1 MLIIRTGWRAVDRDV
16 YYTYNQ
22 KNSPLEIKTNSVLG
36 SDDKVH
42 VLFDNADGAYAG
54 GFVISFETP
63 PLFGVEYCGQ
73 WIKHLSLPSKTEKVW
88 RITQTTNSGIIG
100 ITLHCNNVEV
110 ANIVISET
118 CTDDRWRLY
127 YTRDREKIRFY
138 KLSDTASDY
147 YRAGKKYGASNN
159 F

>member
-1 MLIIRTGWRAVDRDV
+1 M
-16 YYTYNQ
+16 
-22 KNSPLEIKTNSVLG
+22 G

-54 GFVISFETP
+54 GFVIIFETP

-118 CTDDRWRLY
+118 CTDDRWRRY
-127 YTRDREKIRFY
+127 YTRDREKYAFLNFQIQHQ
-138 KLSDTASDY
+138 TTIEQV
-147 YRAGKKYGASNN
+147 KKDGAAAQHCS
-159 F
+159 FK